1 MVCSKVD
8 FLTFPIRESSVLLL
22 RRKSEKDEL
31 MLHCMQQ
38 GRLSY
43 FSDVGII
50 RITSPEKIGERR
62 ADDPLHWGGAAA
74 KREGGRNVGSESEYK
89 PGKGR

>member
-8 FLTFPIRESSVLLL
+8 FLTFPMRESSVLLL

-43 FSDVGII
+43 FSDVGIT
-50 RITSPEKIGERR
+50 RMTSPEKIGEGR
-62 ADDPLHWGGAAA
+62 ADDPLHRSGSEA
-74 KREGGRNVGSESEYK
+74 RGRNVGSESEYK